1 MDIQELKYNFEK
13 LSKQPQEATKAAP
26 ALSAL
31 LFAIL
36 GFVNLLM
43 GLFEEQKKLNES
55 LFQQLG
61 NKTLSNKRI
70 TYENINWKRSEK
82 KKGVD
87 SSDKNRDKN
96 QSSKSSKPQKSIK
109 VELRKSFI
117 DIKVKSFLLKMKKNL
132 LVPRLQVMTVKSI
145 ATPES

>member
-1 MDIQELKYNFEK
+1 
-13 LSKQPQEATKAAP
+13 
-26 ALSAL
+26 
-31 LFAIL
+31 
-36 GFVNLLM
+36 M

-55 LFQQLG
+55 LIQQLG

-117 DIKVKSFLLKMKKNL
+117 DIKVKSFLLKMQKNL

>member
-1 MDIQELKYNFEK
+1 MDIQDLKDNLEK
-13 LSKQPQEATKAAP
+13 LSKQAQEATKANP
-26 ALSAL
+26 ALSAF

-55 LFQQLG
+55 LIQQLG

-70 TYENINWKRSEK
+70 TNENINGKRSEK

-87 SSDKNRDKN
+87 SSDKNL
-96 QSSKSSKPQKSIK
+96 SSKSSKPQKSIK

-117 DIKVKSFLLKMKKNL
+117 DIKVKSFLLKMQKNL
-132 LVPRLQVMTVKSI
+132 LVQRIQVMTVKSI

>member
-1 MDIQELKYNFEK
+1 MDIQELKDNFEK
-13 LSKQPQEATKAAP
+13 LSKQAQEATKANP

-55 LFQQLG
+55 LIQQLG

-70 TYENINWKRSEK
+70 TNENINGKRSEK

-96 QSSKSSKPQKSIK
+96 LSSKSSKPQKSIK

-117 DIKVKSFLLKMKKNL
+117 GYKGKEL
-132 LVPRLQVMTVKSI
+132 PT
-145 ATPES
+145 

>member
-1 MDIQELKYNFEK
+1 
-13 LSKQPQEATKAAP
+13 
-26 ALSAL
+26 
-31 LFAIL
+31 
-36 GFVNLLM
+36 M

-55 LFQQLG
+55 LIQQLG

-70 TYENINWKRSEK
+70 TYENINGKRSEK

-87 SSDKNRDKN
+87 SSDKNL
-96 QSSKSSKPQKSIK
+96 SSKSCKPQKSIK

-117 DIKVKSFLLKMKKNL
+117 DIKVKSFLLKMQKNL

-145 ATPES
+145 ATPESSLPL